1 MNCPFCEPQ
10 RVLLEHQHTV
20 ALLDGYPIS
29 PGHTLIV
36 PKHHIASLFEATLEE
51 QQALL
56 VTLNEARRLLQREY
70 HADGF
75 NIGINDGEAAGQ
87 TVGHLHIHLIPRYRG
102 NCADPRGGVRWI
114 FPEKAKY
121 W

>member
-1 MNCPFCEPQ
+1 MLDH
-10 RVLLEHQHTV
+10 LLTL

-36 PKHHIASLFEATLEE
+36 PKRHIASLFEATLEE

-56 VTLNEARRLLQREY
+56 MTLNEARSLLQQEY
-70 HADGF
+70 QPDGF

-102 NCADPRGGVRWI
+102 DCADPRGGIRWL
-114 FPEKAKY
+114 FPEKAEY
-121 W
+121 G